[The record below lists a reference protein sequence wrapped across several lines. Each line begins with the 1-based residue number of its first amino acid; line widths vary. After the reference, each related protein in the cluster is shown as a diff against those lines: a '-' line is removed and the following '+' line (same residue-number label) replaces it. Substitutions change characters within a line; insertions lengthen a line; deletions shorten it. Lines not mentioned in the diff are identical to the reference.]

1 MGAAS
6 AIALAGAQCWPLEEP
21 SSERIT
27 LALEC
32 LVLGAATD
40 RCAGAASLLL
50 LPLETGLCTQQ
61 IALEADAI
69 IRLLRSYVTRESAPA
84 PHGHAWLTHQEG
96 GTGKRNRTG
105 QDSGAYLIRLARRL
119 LTEKL
124 QKSQN
129 RRCSC
134 RERVAWG
141 GEGEMAGK

>member
-69 IRLLRSYVTRESAPA
+69 IRILRSYVTRESAPA
-84 PHGHAWLTHQEG
+84 HGHGSRTRMG
-96 GTGKRNRTG
+96 GARKETERGRTP
-105 QDSGAYLIRLARRL
+105 
-119 LTEKL
+119 
-124 QKSQN
+124 
-129 RRCSC
+129 
-134 RERVAWG
+134 ERT
-141 GEGEMAGK
+141 

>member
-69 IRLLRSYVTRESAPA
+69 IRLL
-84 PHGHAWLTHQEG
+84 
-96 GTGKRNRTG
+96 
-105 QDSGAYLIRLARRL
+105 IRLARRL